1 MYPHLV
7 SIYHGASKQLLP
19 FCGNICYQ
27 INQIP
32 LITAH
37 KINYILMNGR
47 GKKSVFNLNASNLGR
62 WGTQGPL
69 KPPSK
74 TLLWT
79 FLKGSREGL
88 SVNHWDRR
96 SEASPSPLCA
106 GLWAPSALS
115 IDVTRSGLRFC
126 LEVTKGEAREE
137 SWSSVNYWVF
147 ITTFLTYGKK
157 RQVRKGYCAIKRSER
172 YAWIRDE

>member
-69 KPPSK
+69 KPPQ
-74 TLLWT
+74 LIIQM
-79 FLKGSREGL
+79 R
-88 SVNHWDRR
+88 D
-96 SEASPSPLCA
+96 
-106 GLWAPSALS
+106 
-115 IDVTRSGLRFC
+115 LR
-126 LEVTKGEAREE
+126 AREKE
-137 SWSSVNYWVF
+137 MD
-147 ITTFLTYGKK
+147 LTK
-157 RQVRKGYCAIKRSER
+157 VT
-172 YAWIRDE
+172 

>member
-7 SIYHGASKQLLP
+7 SIYHGASKQLLSL
-19 FCGNICYQ
+19 CGNICYQ

-32 LITAH
+32 LLTAH

-47 GKKSVFNLNASNLGR
+47 GEKSVFNLNASNLGR

-69 KPPSK
+69 KPPPK

-115 IDVTRSGLRFC
+115 IDVTRSGLTFC
-126 LEVTKGEAREE
+126 LELTKGEAREE
-137 SWSSVNYWVF
+137 IWSSVNYRFF
-147 ITTFLTYGKK
+147 ITISLT
-157 RQVRKGYCAIKRSER
+157 
-172 YAWIRDE
+172 